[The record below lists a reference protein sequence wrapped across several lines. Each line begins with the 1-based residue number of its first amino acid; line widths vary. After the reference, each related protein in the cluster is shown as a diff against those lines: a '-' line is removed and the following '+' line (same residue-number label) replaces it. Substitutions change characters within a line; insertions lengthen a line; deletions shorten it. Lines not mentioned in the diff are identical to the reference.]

1 MQKLDELRNLK
12 GTKDFLPQEQVLRNY
27 IMDTLKG
34 VFELYG
40 FLPLETPILCSYDL
54 LASKYAGGAEILKE
68 VYKLTD
74 QGKRELGLRYDLTV
88 PFAKVIATNPE
99 LSLPFRRYEIG
110 KVFRDGPVKLG
121 RTREFYQC
129 DVDVCGITGNDV
141 EVELFDMML
150 EGFKRLGLDVELIWN
165 NRKFLSGIILQCGI
179 EKDLISR
186 TILSVDK
193 LEKVGQKNVEKE
205 LLDAGV
211 TAAQARKLFELFEL
225 SLTELNA
232 MFGQNDATNE
242 LLLDGLKEVNHVQS
256 LINALNLTKNT
267 RFVPFLARGLE
278 IYTGTVWE
286 VLDKSGILNSSL
298 GGGGRYD
305 NIITNFLDDG
315 KQYPAV
321 GMSFG
326 LEPIYEILRQKEQAI
341 GAKKQVYIYAFD
353 LKPAVFEIAKQLR
366 SQNIGVIVELNKIK
380 LKKALPWAEKQGI
393 NHVLIL
399 GEDEFEA
406 NVVTYKNLSQ
416 SSQVTISLEEFIE
429 SMRKEK

>member
-1 MQKLDELRNLK
+1 MQKLEELRNLK
-12 GTKDFLPQEQVLRNY
+12 GTKDFLPEDQLIRNF

-74 QGKRELGLRYDLTV
+74 QGKRQLGLRYDLTV
-88 PFAKVIATNPE
+88 PFAKVIATNQE

-121 RTREFYQC
+121 RSREFYQC
-129 DVDVCGITGNDV
+129 DVDVCGIAGNDV
-141 EVELFDMML
+141 EVELFDMIL
-150 EGFKRLGLDVELIWN
+150 EGYKRLGLEVELIWN
-165 NRKFLSGIILQCGI
+165 NRKFLSGLMQECGI
-179 EKDLISR
+179 AEQLVAPA
-186 TILSVDK
+186 ILSVDK

-205 LLDAGV
+205 LVDAGIE
-211 TAAQARKLFELFEL
+211 QSKIDQLFEWFALDFAGFEALFAN
-225 SLTELNA
+225 T
-232 MFGQNDATNE
+232 QNE
-242 LLLDGLKEVNHVQS
+242 LLQQGLTEVARILE
-256 LINALNLTKNT
+256 LIKALGLSKNT

-286 VLDKSGILNSSL
+286 VLDKSGIMSSSL

-305 NIITNFLDDG
+305 NIIANFVDNG
-315 KQYPAV
+315 QAYPAV
-321 GMSFG
+321 GTSFG
-326 LEPIYEILRQKEQAI
+326 LEPIFELLKQKAQMNF
-341 GAKKQVYIYAFD
+341 AKNKVYIYPFE
-353 LKPAVFEIAKQLR
+353 LKPKVFQIAKQLR
-366 SQNIGVIVELNKIK
+366 MAGLEVVLELNKLK

-399 GEDEFEA
+399 GDDELDN
-406 NVVTYKNLSQ
+406 NVVSYKNLAASTQ
-416 SSQVTISLEEFIE
+416 ETLPILEFV
-429 SMRKEK
+429 EKLKK